1 VPASGTTDEWRPT
14 SRQPA
19 YFSTGANSATRPVA
33 DWHIQQTISSHP
45 RPAIAERPG
54 FAVLFCWRRHVHAG
68 SSVVVCVSPLTAR
81 LAFFRSLNED
91 GRSAVADQL
100 PATSMRAQ
108 SVRSAPALTPGT
120 TSARRH
126 ALCIPHRIG
135 QDIEPEVSLPVSTPR
150 PGAAQRPARLF

>member
-1 VPASGTTDEWRPT
+1 VPASGTTDAWRPT

-19 YFSTGANSATRPVA
+19 CFPTGANSATRPVT

-54 FAVLFCWRRHVHAG
+54 FTVLFYWRRHVHAG
-68 SSVVVCVSPLTAR
+68 SSVVVSLPPLTAR
-81 LAFFRSLNED
+81 HAFFRSLNED

-100 PATSMRAQ
+100 PATWMRAQ
-108 SVRSAPALTPGT
+108 SVRSVHALMPEA
-120 TSARRH
+120 TSARRPAMCTLH
-126 ALCIPHRIG
+126 PVARRIG
-135 QDIEPEVSLPVSTPR
+135 PEVSLPVSTPR